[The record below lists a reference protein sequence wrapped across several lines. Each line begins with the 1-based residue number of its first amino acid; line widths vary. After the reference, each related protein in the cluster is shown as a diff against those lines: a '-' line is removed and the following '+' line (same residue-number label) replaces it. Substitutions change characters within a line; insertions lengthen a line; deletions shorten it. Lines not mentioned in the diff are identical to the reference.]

1 MKINELQSSFV
12 KIDDI
17 LKKKHTNKKFRQ
29 IKVWHQFKICM
40 GLSYIYLSYFKI
52 IIKKVIWFLFFLRA
66 SQQITEPRNSWACNS
81 YFGMNNF

>member
-29 IKVWHQFKICM
+29 IEVWHQLKICM

-66 SQQITEPRNSWACNS
+66 SQQITEPRIST
-81 YFGMNNF
+81 